1 MIDLILQSVKD
12 QPAYVAIVATLILT
26 IFKQTPSK
34 LTFSSILGSYGIIL
48 FLIFIII
55 LQTQGQLKQI
65 NQTNEMKL
73 KIDHLEKILKDNN
86 LTVTDQNIQVKYESK
101 IKTIEELDKI
111 KLLPIF

>member
-1 MIDLILQSVKD
+1 
-12 QPAYVAIVATLILT
+12 
-26 IFKQTPSK
+26 
-34 LTFSSILGSYGIIL
+34 
-48 FLIFIII
+48 
-55 LQTQGQLKQI
+55 
-65 NQTNEMKL
+65 MKL